1 MTEEPDAERLRAL
14 EERLAQARKKGER
27 TPGAMRGLS
36 QGEAGWR
43 MVIELATGMALGLGI
58 GYGLDA
64 LLGTRPVLM
73 VIFALLGFAAGVR
86 TMLKTAQSLQAS
98 QEDKTDGRAGS
109 GDEKV

>member
-14 EERLAQARKKGER
+14 EERIAQARKKGER

-43 MVIELATGMALGLGI
+43 MVIELATGMAVGLGI

-98 QEDKTDGRAGS
+98 QGDKTDGQA
-109 GDEKV
+109 